1 MEDKSS
7 HFHKTAFIAISLPKR
22 VIKPRRA
29 CLTLIIQVFVFKTLT
44 EENHPDPLE
53 VAIELKNLEMV
64 RIIIHFTNFEQDHPK
79 SGSYLH
85 LALPFATR

>member
-1 MEDKSS
+1 M
-7 HFHKTAFIAISLPKR
+7 HKVKRLIVEFLQFLKPKR
-22 VIKPRRA
+22 KKI
-29 CLTLIIQVFVFKTLT
+29 KTLT

-64 RIIIHFTNFEQDHPK
+64 RIIIHFSHFEQDHPK

-85 LALPFATR
+85 LA